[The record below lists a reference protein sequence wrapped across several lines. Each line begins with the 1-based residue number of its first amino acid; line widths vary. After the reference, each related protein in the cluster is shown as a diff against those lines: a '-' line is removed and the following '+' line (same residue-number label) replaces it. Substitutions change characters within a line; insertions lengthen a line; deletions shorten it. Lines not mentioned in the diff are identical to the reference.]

1 MSSEFRAS
9 LRGRRSA
16 LQQTM
21 WGRDSGGEPQN
32 GHLPVSVTEWV
43 NLTPEV
49 HAKASVRIMRL
60 AKKGDPQ
67 CLMIWR
73 QLEKASKGRVRSKY
87 LDNHLL
93 ALMKI
98 NWGKGWGCKIFLK
111 TPYASLWGFPLD
123 FWTISSSSLK
133 MGSSIGATL
142 EVQMTGPLGTK
153 KTNL

>member
-1 MSSEFRAS
+1 
-9 LRGRRSA
+9 
-16 LQQTM
+16 M
-21 WGRDSGGEPQN
+21 WGRDSGGEPQK

-60 AKKGDPQ
+60 AKKGDPH

-73 QLEKASKGRVRSKY
+73 QLEKASRGRVRSKY

-98 NWGKGWGCKIFLK
+98 NWGKGCGCKIFLK
-111 TPYASLWGFPLD
+111 TP
-123 FWTISSSSLK
+123 
-133 MGSSIGATL
+133 
-142 EVQMTGPLGTK
+142 
-153 KTNL
+153 